1 MKLSKQTA
9 KHLREVYFG
18 GNWTA
23 SNVRETLSD
32 VTWEEAVF
40 QVETFNTIATL
51 TSHIS
56 YYVPAVLEV
65 LKGNALVAKDEL
77 SFTHPPITNQKKWL
91 AFQDKIWSNVSEF
104 CDKIEELEDAR
115 LFEDML
121 EKKHGNYFRNLH
133 GIIEHTHYHLGQIVL
148 LKKLIRENTKNH
160 IYRNHHA

>member
-23 SNVRETLSD
+23 SNVKETLSD
-32 VTWEEAVF
+32 LTWKEANL
-40 QVETFNTIATL
+40 EIGSFNTIAIL
-51 TSHIS
+51 TNHIS

-77 SFTHPPITNQKKWL
+77 SFAHPPINNQEEWD
-91 AFQDKIWSNVSEF
+91 AFLENIWSMVIEF
-104 CDKIEELEDAR
+104 CDKIETLDDAKF
-115 LFEDML
+115 FEDML
-121 EKKHGNYFRNLH
+121 KKKYGNYFRNLH

-148 LKKLIRENTKNH
+148 LKKLIREKD
-160 IYRNHHA
+160 